1 MPGPERSHEG
11 EFPVDASHLSV
22 EGLNVVV
29 SEGRRMYEKIFHII
43 KGEDPLDGQDLE
55 KFRQLGLDIQFL
67 GGTLNK
73 IFPLPNGESWIIV
86 MAPIPQVDKQEIKI
100 DFHKIRDEGWKR

>member
-1 MPGPERSHEG
+1 
-11 EFPVDASHLSV
+11 
-22 EGLNVVV
+22 
-29 SEGRRMYEKIFHII
+29 MYEEIFYII
-43 KGEDPLDGQDLE
+43 RGERKLDGPDLD
-55 KFRQLGLDIQFL
+55 KIRRLGRDIQFL